1 MPWNNGEADH
11 DPQEPSAPETDTASV
26 AKIAGQ
32 ARSHFKRK
40 VKAAVLNQADLLR
53 NEMTKED
60 ETIAMTVIVRLKRGE
75 IPP

>member
-1 MPWNNGEADH
+1 
-11 DPQEPSAPETDTASV
+11 
-26 AKIAGQ
+26 
-32 ARSHFKRK
+32 